1 MGAPWQDAKIFQ
13 PSCFIAGAK
22 DPVITGLIG
31 AKSLETM
38 DLLLPNLRSKV
49 IIEGAG
55 HWIQQEKPA
64 EVNKALLDF
73 IKGL

>member
-1 MGAPWQDAKIFQ
+1 MDA
-13 PSCFIAGAK
+13 
-22 DPVITGLIG
+22 
-31 AKSLETM
+31 
-38 DLLLPNLRSKV
+38 LLPGLRAKV

-64 EVNKALLDF
+64 EVNKALIDF